1 MLRKLAIKN
10 INSID
15 ICEIDFTKGNYKF
28 AERNIKG
35 DIVNPIAIY
44 GHNGSGKTAVLS
56 AMSQF
61 ISLMCYPVENLAHFI
76 VNQFSYE
83 QYKKGKKKDINLIK
97 GSVYLEFDIKNNQYE
112 YFLET
117 TIQGKISKEYLKVNQ
132 EVYFTRDDLKYQ
144 YHQETM
150 SLDNYLLVPLLRVLA
165 STEISDEKI
174 QVVYSY
180 ISSFTYVDLPHISRG
195 SFVTSRRF
203 MNINMYDLM
212 VSKSNEVKE
221 LLSDYDNFPKY
232 SIIKNNVLTA
242 NGTMVVPQY
251 DIVLEDG
258 DFKKALPLKMI
269 STGMLNQSALLSILV
284 SLPKESVIFI
294 DEADFSLH
302 PSAIKSFLKV
312 IQEKEIQIVM
322 TMHNTNT
329 LQELRPDQVY
339 FAKWKKGYSHYYR
352 LSKIYPNIREINN
365 IEKMYLSSIF
375 DDAIEENE

>member
-1 MLRKLAIKN
+1 MLRKLILKT

-15 ICEIDFTKGNYKF
+15 VCEIDFTKGNYKF
-28 AERNIKG
+28 GEENIQG
-35 DIVNPIAIY
+35 EIVNPIAIY
-44 GHNGSGKTAVLS
+44 GHNGSGKTSVLS

-61 ISLMCYPVENLAHFI
+61 ISLMCYPVENLAPFI

-83 QYKKGKKKDINLIK
+83 QYIKEKKKDINLVK

-117 TIQGKISKEYLKVNQ
+117 TIHGKISKEYLKVNQ

-195 SFVTSRRF
+195 AFVTSRRF

-212 VSKSNEVKE
+212 ASKSNEVRE
-221 LLSDYDNFPKY
+221 LLSNYDNFPKY
-232 SIIKNNVLTA
+232 SIIKNNVITA
-242 NGTMVVPQY
+242 NGAMVVPQY
-251 DIVLEDG
+251 NIVLED
-258 DFKKALPLKMI
+258 DNFKKTLPLQMI

-294 DEADFSLH
+294 DEADDALH
-302 PSAIKSFLKV
+302 VSTIKSFLKV
-312 IQEKEIQIVM
+312 IQERGIQIVM
-322 TMHNTNT
+322 TMHNTNI

-339 FAKWKKGYSHYYR
+339 FANWKKGYSHYYR

-375 DDAIEENE
+375 DEAIRENE